1 MLFLRVLKK
10 MMIRDGN
17 HKDFHYPKVPEI
29 LVAIMKVIDCDDKII
44 TIG

>member
-10 MMIRDGN
+10 MMIDGN
-17 HKDFHYPKVPEI
+17 YKDFHYPKVPEI
-29 LVAIMKVIDCDDKII
+29 LVVIMKVIDCDDKII